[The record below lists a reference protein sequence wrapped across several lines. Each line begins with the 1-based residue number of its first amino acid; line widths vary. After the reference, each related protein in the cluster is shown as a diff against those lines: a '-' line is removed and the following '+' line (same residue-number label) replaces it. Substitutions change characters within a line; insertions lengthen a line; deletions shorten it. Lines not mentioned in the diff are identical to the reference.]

1 MEDKR
6 ERRIARE
13 EEGARKGGRGRKRKK
28 LRPFLH
34 STFTRLGSCSSFEV
48 SSACFQIFLEATMML
63 RHV

>member
-13 EEGARKGGRGRKRKK
+13 EGGRKGGRGRKRKK

-48 SSACFQIFLEATMML
+48 SSACFQISLEATMML